1 MANGN
6 NGHWHLDK
14 RISVGHIVTTVVV
27 VATFAVWL
35 MSIEGR
41 VKLNEKELLD
51 IRKEDAA
58 MELRLQ
64 AQAAR
69 LDARIDAQYAEI
81 IRRLERLDHQLQRH
95 AENSDT

>member
-1 MANGN
+1 MANG

-41 VKLNEKELLD
+41 VKINERELMD

-58 MELRLQ
+58 MEIRLM
-64 AQAAR
+64 AQAER
-69 LDARIDAQYAEI
+69 LDTRIDAQYTEI
-81 IRRLERLDHQLQRH
+81 IRRLERLDQQLQQH
-95 AENSDT
+95 SANDE

>member
-41 VKLNEKELLD
+41 VKINERELSD
-51 IRKEDAA
+51 IRKEDMA
-58 MELRLQ
+58 MEKRLQ
-64 AQAAR
+64 NQTAR
-69 LDARIDAQYAEI
+69 LDARLDAQYAEI
-81 IRRLERLDHQLQRH
+81 IRRLERLDQQLQQH
-95 AENSDT
+95 SENSQ

>member
-41 VKLNEKELLD
+41 VKVNERELMD
-51 IRKEDAA
+51 IRREDAA
-58 MELRLQ
+58 MEIRLM
-64 AQAAR
+64 AQAER

-81 IRRLERLDHQLQRH
+81 IRRLERLDQRLQQH
-95 AENSDT
+95 SENNEG

>member
-35 MSIEGR
+35 MSIDGR
-41 VKLNEKELLD
+41 VTVNERELAD
-51 IRKEDAA
+51 IRKEDTA
-58 MELRLQ
+58 MEQRLQ
-64 AQAAR
+64 AQTAR
-69 LDARIDAQYAEI
+69 LDARLDAQYAEI
-81 IRRLERLDHQLQRH
+81 IRRLERLDQQLQRH
-95 AENSDT
+95 SATSE

>member
-41 VKLNEKELLD
+41 VKINERELMD
-51 IRKEDAA
+51 IRKEDTA
-58 MELRLQ
+58 MEQRLQ
-64 AQAAR
+64 TQAAR
-69 LDARIDAQYAEI
+69 LDARLDAQYAEI
-81 IRRLERLDHQLQRH
+81 IRRLERLDQKLQRH
-95 AENSDT
+95 SENDEG